1 VGTGIIKAE
10 VELRKNA
17 SILAFME
24 MRRDSEGYNT
34 SKRADTHPNNPE
46 TWARRLTNCSSGR
59 IFDFTWSP
67 DGKQLLLIRGD
78 LNGDVVLLSN
88 FR

>member
-1 VGTGIIKAE
+1 MGIIKAE

-17 SILAFME
+17 SILPFME

-46 TWARRLTNCSSGR
+46 TWASGTLQVNHKKSRKFRLWRELEAEACMS
-59 IFDFTWSP
+59 
-67 DGKQLLLIRGD
+67 
-78 LNGDVVLLSN
+78 
-88 FR
+88 

>member
-46 TWARRLTNCSSGR
+46 TWAREDEVGGRLALQN
-59 IFDFTWSP
+59 P
-67 DGKQLLLIRGD
+67 
-78 LNGDVVLLSN
+78 
-88 FR
+88 

>member
-46 TWARRLTNCSSGR
+46 TWARGFSYRL
-59 IFDFTWSP
+59 
-67 DGKQLLLIRGD
+67 
-78 LNGDVVLLSN
+78 
-88 FR
+88 

>member
-1 VGTGIIKAE
+1 MGTGIIKAE

-46 TWARRLTNCSSGR
+46 TWASGNR
-59 IFDFTWSP
+59 AGSANS
-67 DGKQLLLIRGD
+67 KSL
-78 LNGDVVLLSN
+78 
-88 FR
+88 